1 VSGEHDP
8 NHTVR
13 HAGQYCTESNVLIV
27 PINRSDHCRVKE
39 QIAPDVLGESGATT
53 MHLSYFDLFLAF
65 LGLTFGV
72 PSALPGAFFESKD
85 SSHPGSRAD

>member
-1 VSGEHDP
+1 
-8 NHTVR
+8 
-13 HAGQYCTESNVLIV
+13 
-27 PINRSDHCRVKE
+27 
-39 QIAPDVLGESGATT
+39 

-72 PSALPGAFFESKD
+72 PSALPRAFFESKD